1 MKLMKKIIVRVLA
14 ALLAIIFLAY
24 VGIIGWFIA
33 NETSIVFHPDYTT
46 RKVTSPPDS
55 LNLNYSPVALKTSD
69 GETLKGW
76 EILAPSTDSST
87 TWILFFHG
95 NAGNVSDMGY
105 PQRYAGW
112 AALGFNTLSVDYR
125 GYGES
130 SGTPSEV
137 GFYMDGKTEYEY
149 LTKTKGVK
157 PSNIIIYGFSLG
169 SGTATEIASNFPA
182 KCLVLEGAFTS
193 VPDVGAE
200 IYPFLP
206 IEKMATNKFANRLKM
221 DKINKPLLVLHSK
234 DDAQIPF
241 SHGKKLFEMAK
252 EPKTFIE
259 LTGGHMNAQFVD
271 RSKMYDGLK
280 KFISEN

>member
-1 MKLMKKIIVRVLA
+1 MKKILVRI
-14 ALLAIIFLAY
+14 LAILAGIIVVVY
-24 VGIIGWFIA
+24 IGIIGWFIS

-46 RKVTSPPDS
+46 RKVTSLPDS
-55 LNLNYSPVALKTSD
+55 LGLNYKPVSLKTPD
-69 GETLKGW
+69 GETLKGL
-76 EILAPSTDSST
+76 EVLASNSDSTSL
-87 TWILFFHG
+87 WVLFFHG
-95 NAGNVSDMGY
+95 NAGNVSDLGY

-112 AALGFNTLSVDYR
+112 AGIGLNTLSMDYR

-137 GFYMDGKTEYEY
+137 GFYIDGRTEYDY
-149 LTKTKGVK
+149 LTKTKGIK

-169 SGTATEIASNFPA
+169 SGTATDLASKVPA

-206 IEKMATNKFANRLKM
+206 IEKMASNKFANRLKI
-221 DKINKPLLVLHSK
+221 DKINKPLLVLHAI

-241 SHGKKLFEMAK
+241 AHGKKLFELAK
-252 EPKTFIE
+252 EPKKFIE

-271 RSKMYDGLK
+271 RSKMYDGMK
-280 KFISEN
+280 QFISEN